1 VDSGSSSA
9 RSLGILGLAV
19 GMPVAMLGMGL
30 FGYGTVDDQ
39 SGLRTAGLVT
49 LAVGA
54 ASSLAALPLLA
65 LGSTS
70 VRNAHGTVIATYGY
84 GPRL

>member
-1 VDSGSSSA
+1 
-9 RSLGILGLAV
+9 
-19 GMPVAMLGMGL
+19 L

-39 SGLRTAGLVT
+39 AGLRTAGLVT

-70 VRNAHGTVIATYGY
+70 VHNADGAVIAAAGY